1 MGLLILGVA
10 LWALVHLFPALAPA
24 RRTALNERLGQRYRG
39 LFSLLILISLA
50 LIVIG
55 WRSTIPVLVYPPQI
69 WGRHLAYLLVLIAFV
84 LFAAAKSEN
93 NIRRLVRHP
102 MLTAVVIWAV
112 GHLFANGDIRSLI
125 LFSGMGV
132 WAIAEMMLINRR
144 DGAWQKPA
152 AVPVKKDLFTV
163 VIGAVVM
170 VIFMFLH
177 PFFTGMMVIPT

>member
-10 LWALVHLFPALAPA
+10 LWAAVHLFPALAPA
-24 RRTALNERLGQRYRG
+24 RRAALSERLGQRYRG
-39 LFSLLILISLA
+39 LFSLLILVSLA

-55 WRSTIPVLVYPPQI
+55 WRSTIPVLIYPPQV
-69 WGRHLAYLLVLIAFV
+69 WGRHLTYLLVLIAFV
-84 LFAAAKSEN
+84 LFAAAKSDN

-102 MLTAVVIWAV
+102 MLTAVLVWAV

-125 LFSGMGV
+125 LFSGMAV
-132 WAIAEMMLINRR
+132 WAIAEMVLINRR
-144 DGAWQKPA
+144 EGAWQKPA
-152 AVPVKKDLFTV
+152 AVPVTRDLFTV
-163 VIGAVVM
+163 LIGAVVM